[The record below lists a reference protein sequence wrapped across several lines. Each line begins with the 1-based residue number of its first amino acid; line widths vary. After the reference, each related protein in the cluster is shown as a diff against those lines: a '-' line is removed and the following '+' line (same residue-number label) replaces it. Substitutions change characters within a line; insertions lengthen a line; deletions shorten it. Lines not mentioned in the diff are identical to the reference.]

1 MSAQIG
7 AAPARLG
14 IFECQLAGG
23 GSANSEHI
31 RDGRFSGHCSRA
43 RASRSPAISVQRER
57 QLSVAVWLAPTRVP
71 AGRLQALGVRFG
83 DKQLLARLERR
94 PASRRNQGGRD
105 SLQNRS
111 DTYATSQRGLVPA
124 VSPAATAALGVGR
137 LRAPAAPTSL
147 SSSVPRVPL
156 GTRWASAGRRAL
168 LSRVGTECQ
177 GELQSRSPGRQSKS
191 PIAAKPGSCS
201 PLNVSARTAATANR
215 RRKLVSRP
223 VEN

>member
-83 DKQLLARLERR
+83 DKQLLARLEAQARFSPKPGRARQPAKPKRYLCNVTAWSGARR
-94 PASRRNQGGRD
+94 LTGGHRRA
-105 SLQNRS
+105 RS
-111 DTYATSQRGLVPA
+111 WAI
-124 VSPAATAALGVGR
+124 
-137 LRAPAAPTSL
+137 
-147 SSSVPRVPL
+147 
-156 GTRWASAGRRAL
+156 ASAGRADVIVVQRAARAL
-168 LSRVGTECQ
+168 RHTLGIGGPSSAS
-177 GELQSRSPGRQSKS
+177 QSRWNRVSGRASEPKS
-191 PIAAKPGSCS
+191 RAAKQES
-201 PLNVSARTAATANR
+201 NR
-215 RRKLVSRP
+215 G
-223 VEN
+223 